1 MPTPAERA
9 GVLSGFASA
18 IISLYQAGLI
28 SRPSA
33 REELK
38 AMGKELGAFSNL
50 ELPENPAQQIQPMP
64 ESNSVIISP
73 DAR

>member
-18 IISLYQAGLI
+18 IISLYQADLI

-33 REELK
+33 REELQ
-38 AMGKELGAFSNL
+38 AMGRSLGLFASLQEDKTARCHKRQGAFLYVWTAFCSG
-50 ELPENPAQQIQPMP
+50 
-64 ESNSVIISP
+64 S
-73 DAR
+73 